1 MNKIL
6 YTLNLLL
13 LILVI
18 GLNIVWLQRFSLVNV
33 WHALYL
39 FLLFIFVISNVRD
52 IKEKRKIMKN
62 NRYNFLCIIMFF
74 LMILVF
80 LRALYGSS
88 FICNDLTLMKQ
99 LDDLMQ
105 NIYGSNLVSDAALM
119 PYFYITQNMWIFVG
133 LTILTFIY
141 RLINGNYLNFSLK
154 NGAVK

>member
-62 NRYNFLCIIMFF
+62 NRYTYWEEI
-74 LMILVF
+74 
-80 LRALYGSS
+80 
-88 FICNDLTLMKQ
+88 
-99 LDDLMQ
+99 DDLDGQ
-105 NIYGSNLVSDAALM
+105 ND
-119 PYFYITQNMWIFVG
+119 
-133 LTILTFIY
+133 
-141 RLINGNYLNFSLK
+141 NFW
-154 NGAVK
+154 